1 VSLIMDMTALRLS
14 LQIASVST
22 ILAIIVGVPIAL
34 LLARVRFRGRGIISA
49 LVLVPI
55 FLPPSVM
62 GFYLLQL
69 VGRQSIVG
77 SALERVFDFSLV
89 FHWSGAVLAAFVAS
103 TPFLI
108 RTAQAG
114 FESVDLRYEEVAR
127 TLGRSEVAIFWTVTM
142 PLAWKA
148 LLAGVALALARAM
161 GEFGATLMVAGNIPG
176 KTQTMSIAIYDAVQ
190 ANRLND
196 AHVLALTLA
205 LVTLGLLVGV
215 GVFARGGK
223 W

>member
-1 VSLIMDMTALRLS
+1 MDITALRLS

-22 ILAIIVGVPIAL
+22 VLAIIIGVPVAL
-34 LLARVRFRGRGIISA
+34 LLARVRFRGRAVISA
-49 LVLVPI
+49 LVLVPML
-55 FLPPSVM
+55 LPPSVM

-77 SALERVFDFSLV
+77 SALESVFGFSLV

>member
-1 VSLIMDMTALRLS
+1 MDITALRLS

-22 ILAIIVGVPIAL
+22 VLAIIIGVPVAL
-34 LLARVRFRGRGIISA
+34 LLARFRFRGRGIISA
-49 LVLVPI
+49 LVLVPML
-55 FLPPSVM
+55 LPPSVM

-69 VGRQSIVG
+69 VGRQSPVG
-77 SALERVFDFSLV
+77 SVLESMFGFSLV

-114 FESVDLRYEEVAR
+114 FESVDPRYEEAAR
-127 TLGRSEVAIFWTVTM
+127 TLGRSDLAIFWTVTM
-142 PLAWKA
+142 PLAWKT

-176 KTQTMSIAIYDAVQ
+176 RTQTMSIAIYDAVQ

-196 AHVLALTLA
+196 AHVLALTLT

-215 GVFARGGK
+215 GTLARGGK

>member
-1 VSLIMDMTALRLS
+1 MDMTALRLS

>member
-1 VSLIMDMTALRLS
+1 MDMTALRLS

-127 TLGRSEVAIFWTVTM
+127 TLS
-142 PLAWKA
+142 
-148 LLAGVALALARAM
+148 
-161 GEFGATLMVAGNIPG
+161 
-176 KTQTMSIAIYDAVQ
+176 D
-190 ANRLND
+190 
-196 AHVLALTLA
+196 
-205 LVTLGLLVGV
+205 
-215 GVFARGGK
+215 
-223 W
+223 

>member
-1 VSLIMDMTALRLS
+1 MSLIMDMTALRLS